1 MSKDKNYILDYWD
14 QIIKGEVKV
23 SKKVHR
29 QMKALVSDIRAPR
42 EPYIYSAER
51 AEHAIFF
58 IENYCKHS
66 KGKFRGAPVILEKWQ
81 KAFVAALFGFV
92 NRYTG
97 LRRFNKALLFVAR
110 KNGKSTLAAAIALY
124 LLIGDGEGGPELF
137 AVATKRDQAKEIW
150 SETVRMIKQSAALS
164 SRIDCLVASIRVNF
178 NDGSFVAVGS
188 DSGTLDGLNA
198 HGVLADEVHAW
209 KDMNLLDVM
218 ADSMSAREQPVFLE
232 TSTAGT
238 VRESVFDQEYD
249 IASNIINRVNG
260 FDNDNVLAFIYE
272 LDNRA
277 EWTEPEMWQKAN
289 PGLGTIKKL
298 DALERKV
305 KDAQATPA
313 KVKNLLCK
321 DFNVRETSSE
331 AWLTFE
337 EINNTKTFD
346 YRVLKPR
353 YGIGGCDLSSTTD
366 LTAAKVIFR
375 VPQNS
380 NIYVMS
386 MYWLPEDLLEKR
398 VQEDKVPYDK
408 WLDRGLLRTTPG
420 NRVNYSFVTQWFL
433 EIQNDY
439 DIYLPWVGYD
449 AWSAAYWVEEM
460 KGYFGKESMIPVHQ
474 GKKSLSEP
482 MRQLGADLASKLV
495 IYNNNP
501 IDKWCFTNT
510 SVDIDKNDNIQP
522 CKTSNPKRRIDG
534 TAALID
540 AYYVLRE
547 KEGEYMSMI

>member
-1 MSKDKNYILDYWD
+1 MSKKNYILEYWD
-14 QIIKGEVKV
+14 EIISGKVKV

-29 QMKALVSDIRAPR
+29 QMKSLVQDINTPR
-42 EPYIYSAER
+42 EPYIYSEER
-51 AEHAIFF
+51 ADHAIFF

-66 KGKFRGAPVILEKWQ
+66 KGKFRGEPVILETWQ

-92 NRYTG
+92 NRHTG
-97 LRRFNKALLFVAR
+97 IRRFNKALLFVAR

-124 LLIGDGEGGPELF
+124 LLVGDGEGGPELF

-150 SETVRMIKQSAALS
+150 SETVRMIKQSEALR

-249 IASNIINRVNG
+249 IASNIINKVNG

-272 LDNRA
+272 LDTRS
-277 EWTEPEMWQKAN
+277 EWTDPEMWQKAN
-289 PGLGTIKKL
+289 PGLGTIKKF
-298 DALERKV
+298 DTLERKV

-346 YRVLKPR
+346 YKALKPR

-375 VPQNS
+375 VPQNN
-380 NIYVMS
+380 NIYVLS
-386 MYWLPEDLLEKR
+386 MYWLPEDLLDKR
-398 VQEDKVPYDK
+398 VHEDKVPYDK
-408 WLDRGLLRTTPG
+408 WLERGLLRTTPG

-433 EIQNDY
+433 EIQNEY
-439 DIYLPWVGYD
+439 DIYIPWVGYD

-460 KGYFGKESMIPVHQ
+460 KGYFGRESMVPVHQ

-501 IDKWCFTNT
+501 IDKWCLTNT

-547 KEGEYMSMI
+547 KEGEYMSML